1 MASNAIKLT
10 ILLILTICSHC
21 YSQDDSVQNST
32 TEPRIFHISAS
43 SNYDSDSANFDYK
56 TVQLNGAKDSILV
69 MSIYDSD
76 SSIVKNWDDFISTYS
91 DRNCLIV
98 VSTKN
103 DGCKKDFISLFY
115 RQILEKSLLESYEFC
130 IDTFSSTCP
139 NLRYNL
145 FIR

>member
-1 MASNAIKLT
+1 M
-10 ILLILTICSHC
+10 LTICSHC
-21 YSQDDSVQNST
+21 YSQDSIQNGT
-32 TEPRIFHISAS
+32 TEPRIFHISTS
-43 SNYDSDSANFDYK
+43 SNYDSDSAWNFDFK
-56 TVQLNGAKDSILV
+56 DVQLNGVKDSIFV

-98 VSTKN
+98 VSTQN
-103 DGCKKDFISLFY
+103 DSCKKDFISLFY
-115 RQILEKSLLESYEFC
+115 RQILEKSILESYEFC
-130 IDTFSSTCP
+130 VDTFSSTCP